1 MGNTESTLDPR
12 GCCGIQ
18 PKNPVKGGGFNAES
32 AAVNGNVAN
41 LAVPK
46 VLEDFLEARRSG
58 DISGAVK
65 CCTQDMTMRG
75 PMGEFA
81 GIESV
86 STKAFSKP
94 SQPLGKMLML
104 LQYQPHLSSPAEAVF
119 AREFEAQIGYAQVPL
134 RQEVRAPP
142 HSFRRKEG
150 DLCSDALCVVFVCC
164 GHSSPCASPTRPK
177 HASASSSSQS
187 SPTDG
192 TSFCLAARPHEDER
206 SAAAFLRVC
215 SDDVLSVAR
224 AYVSRV
230 LTSGRM

>member
-134 RQEVRAPP
+134 RQEVRRHTFSVLRSETFALTL
-142 HSFRRKEG
+142 SV
-150 DLCSDALCVVFVCC
+150 LCCVLRTQFTVRFPNTPEARVCLVVF
-164 GHSSPCASPTRPK
+164 SK
-177 HASASSSSQS
+177 L
-187 SPTDG
+187 TD
-192 TSFCLAARPHEDER
+192 
-206 SAAAFLRVC
+206 
-215 SDDVLSVAR
+215 
-224 AYVSRV
+224 
-230 LTSGRM
+230 

>member
-32 AAVNGNVAN
+32 AAVNGNVTN

-142 HSFRRKEG
+142 HFFRRKE
-150 DLCSDALCVVFVCC
+150 
-164 GHSSPCASPTRPK
+164 
-177 HASASSSSQS
+177 
-187 SPTDG
+187 
-192 TSFCLAARPHEDER
+192 
-206 SAAAFLRVC
+206 
-215 SDDVLSVAR
+215 
-224 AYVSRV
+224 
-230 LTSGRM
+230 